1 MRVEYRVKW
10 AVLLLVLFAGGCATL
25 GKGGANGFDLA
36 GISKGIEKPP
46 VREGALD
53 NSQESN
59 QDISQGEDP
68 AKAQPVRDLATLIE
82 GGNPY
87 LKKLP
92 ASIATPAEEKVLSGD
107 GVLLNFDNAD
117 IYEVVQVIAE
127 LLDLSFIIDP
137 QVKGMVNIR
146 SGRKIPMSQL
156 YAVFKKLLNINGLDI
171 RSEGNYNYVYKVGQP
186 SAQEVF
192 GPEKAGDLSDSPRM
206 VIQIIPVM
214 HLPAAEAKKL
224 LDPYKSEQ
232 GAIDVL
238 DNPNTLF
245 ISDYESK
252 VVDMLMI
259 LAKVDISP
267 LATFKVRMVRVNRAP
282 LFGLRDELTEI
293 MTALKVNKQ
302 GYEGVSII
310 ALERV
315 NSLLLLSGNQEL
327 LESATRWVQE
337 LDVIPSEG
345 RDNIFIYNVR
355 NSVASELATLVNN
368 LISDQP
374 GTVAR
379 PQPTPAP
386 AAAPATNT
394 PNAGAQRPAPAVTPV
409 SQPAPAVRK
418 TGKSAAGGGAEDG
431 GPGLRFA
438 GQPTLI
444 ADDSRNIIL
453 LRALPADY
461 TRLVK
466 LLERLDNMP
475 RQVLIEV
482 MVAEVSLSDSWEMGI
497 EWALHKYGKIDG
509 RTYDNHFTSNSSF
522 IDNGTSAAPKLHS
535 DLLNTGTGF
544 TYSVLNSAGELAGV
558 LNAIADNNDLSILS
572 SPQVMVLNNE
582 TATVNVGEQVPI
594 VTSQT
599 GDLSAT
605 VSTSVNQTIQYKDTG
620 VILKVTPK
628 INYDGIII
636 LSIDQQVSS
645 ASENKLGGSS
655 SPKIS
660 NRQLSTKLAVRDGQ
674 TIFMGGLISNNVNY
688 VNSGIPLLMDIPLL
702 GWLFKYQQEKKDKK
716 ELLVMITP
724 YVIESEDVL
733 GQYVKSFNEKMD
745 GFRKRLN
752 GGERKGNAST
762 VD

>member
-1 MRVEYRVKW
+1 MRVEYRVKLT
-10 AVLLLVLFAGGCATL
+10 VLLLVLSVGGCSAIQ
-25 GKGGANGFDLA
+25 GAENGFDLA
-36 GISKGIEKPP
+36 GISKGIKKAP
-46 VREGALD
+46 VAEGALD
-53 NSQESN
+53 NSQESS
-59 QDISQGEDP
+59 QDTSQTVDA
-68 AKAQPVRDLATLIE
+68 AKSQPVKDLANLIE

-92 ASIATPAEEKVLSGD
+92 DSIATPAEEKILSGE

-127 LLDLSFIIDP
+127 ILDLSFIIDP

-171 RSEGNYNYVYKVGQP
+171 RSEGNYNYVYKVGKP

-192 GPEKAGDLSDSPRM
+192 GPDRAGDLTDSPRM

-214 HLPAAEAKKL
+214 NLPAAEAKKL

-232 GAIDVL
+232 GAIDIL

-259 LAKVDISP
+259 LAKLDISP
-267 LATFKVRMVRVNRAP
+267 LNSFKVRMVRVNRAP

-302 GYEGVSII
+302 GYEGVSIM

-315 NSLLLLSGNQEL
+315 NSLLLLSSNQEL
-327 LESATRWVQE
+327 LESATRWIQE

-355 NSVASELATLVNN
+355 NSVASELAALVNN
-368 LISDQP
+368 LISEQP
-374 GTVAR
+374 GTGAAS
-379 PQPTPAP
+379 QPASEPAAKTPEAGSLRSAALATPVSTPAP
-386 AAAPATNT
+386 P
-394 PNAGAQRPAPAVTPV
+394 
-409 SQPAPAVRK
+409 VRK
-418 TGKSAAGGGAEDG
+418 TGKEAGAGATEGGVGA
-431 GPGLRFA
+431 GLRFA

-453 LRALPADY
+453 LRALPSDY

-482 MVAEVSLSDSWEMGI
+482 MVAEVTLSDSWEMGV
-497 EWALHKYGKIDG
+497 EWAMKKKGKIDG
-509 RTYDNHFTSNSSF
+509 NSYDNYFVNNTK
-522 IDNGTSAAPKLHS
+522 IANGTASTVIPNPTFPT
-535 DLLNTGTGF
+535 DLLKTGSGF
-544 TYSVLNSAGELAGV
+544 TYSILSSAGELAGV

-582 TATVNVGEQVPI
+582 TATVNVGESVPI

-599 GDLSAT
+599 GDISN
-605 VSTSVNQTIQYKDTG
+605 STNLNQTIQYKDVG

-636 LSIDQQVSS
+636 LNIDQQVSS
-645 ASENKLGGSS
+645 AASNTLSGVQ

-660 NRQLSTKLAVRDGQ
+660 NRQLNTKLAVRDGQ

-688 VNSGIPLLMDIPLL
+688 VDSGVPLLKDIPIL
-702 GWLFKYQQEKKDKK
+702 GWLFKYQSEQKDKK

-745 GFRKRLN
+745 GFRKRLK
-752 GGERKGNAST
+752 GEERKSDAPAAN
-762 VD
+762 

>member
-1 MRVEYRVKW
+1 MRVDLRVQGT
-10 AVLLLVLFAGGCATL
+10 VLLLLVLSAWGCSPLGNGGNA
-25 GKGGANGFDLA
+25 FDLA
-36 GISKGIEKPP
+36 EISKGIEKPP

-53 NSQESN
+53 NSQESS
-59 QDISQGEDP
+59 QDKSPGEEA
-68 AKAQPVRDLATLIE
+68 AKDQPLKDLATGIE

-87 LKKLP
+87 LKQLP
-92 ASIATPAEEKVLSGD
+92 DRIATPAEEKVLSGD

-127 LLDLSFIIDP
+127 ILDLSFIIDP

-192 GPEKAGDLSDSPRM
+192 GPDRAGELSDSPRM

-267 LATFKVRMVRVNRAP
+267 LASFKVRMVRVNRAP
-282 LFGLRDELTEI
+282 LFDLRDELTEI

-302 GYEGVSII
+302 GYEGVSIM

-345 RDNIFIYNVR
+345 RDNIYIYNVR
-355 NSVASELATLVNN
+355 NSVASELTTLVNN
-368 LISDQP
+368 LISDKLGTGGSSQP
-374 GTVAR
+374 ASA
-379 PQPTPAP
+379 PAP
-386 AAAPATNT
+386 APPSPSAT
-394 PNAGAQRPAPAVTPV
+394 TPV
-409 SQPAPAVRK
+409 SPPAPAVRK
-418 TGKSAAGGGAEDG
+418 TGKAAAAAGDDG
-431 GPGLRFA
+431 VGPGLRFA
-438 GQPTLI
+438 GQPSLI
-444 ADDSRNIIL
+444 ADDSRNVIL

-482 MVAEVSLSDSWEMGI
+482 MVAEVTLSDSWSMGV
-497 EWALHKYGKIDG
+497 EWSMHKFGKING
-509 RTYDNHFTSNSSF
+509 ENYNNTFTSNTE
-522 IDNGTSAAPKLHS
+522 IANGTAATASAAATLPT
-535 DLLNTGTGF
+535 DLLTTGSGF
-544 TYSVLNSAGELAGV
+544 TYSILNSLGDLAGV

-582 TATVNVGEQVPI
+582 TATVNVGESVPI

-599 GDLSAT
+599 GDIASA
-605 VSTSVNQTIQYKDTG
+605 SNLNQTIQYKDVG

-636 LSIDQQVSS
+636 LNIDQQVSS
-645 ASENKLGGSS
+645 AGATSEKGLQ
-655 SPKIS
+655 SPRIS
-660 NRQLSTKLAVRDGQ
+660 NRQLNTKLAVRDGQ
-674 TIFMGGLISNNVNY
+674 TIFMGGLISNNVSY
-688 VNSGIPLLMDIPLL
+688 SDSGVPFLKDIPLL
-702 GWLFKYQQEKKDKK
+702 GWLFKYQSEKKDKK

-752 GGERKGNAST
+752 AGVN
-762 VD
+762 

>member
-1 MRVEYRVKW
+1 MRVEHRVKW
-10 AVLLLVLFAGGCATL
+10 AVLLLLLLTTQGCSALKTES
-25 GKGGANGFDLA
+25 GFDLA

-46 VREGALD
+46 VREGVLD
-53 NSQESN
+53 NSQESS
-59 QDISQGEDP
+59 QDISLSED
-68 AKAQPVRDLATLIE
+68 AAQAQPVKDLTALIE

-92 ASIATPAEEKVLSGD
+92 GSVATPAEEKILSGD

-127 LLDLSFIIDP
+127 ILDLSFIIDP

-146 SGRKIPMSQL
+146 SGRKIPMAQL

-186 SAQEVF
+186 GAQEVF
-192 GPEKAGDLSDSPRM
+192 GPDRAGELKDSPRM

-224 LDPYKSEQ
+224 LEPYKSAQ
-232 GAIDVL
+232 GVIDEL
-238 DNPNTLF
+238 SNPNTLF

-259 LAKVDISP
+259 LAKVDTSP
-267 LATFKVRMVRVNRAP
+267 MASFKVRMVRVNRAP

-293 MTALKVNKQ
+293 MNALKVNKQ
-302 GYEGVSII
+302 GYEGVSVM

-315 NSLLLLSGNQEL
+315 NSLLLLSSNQEL
-327 LESATRWVQE
+327 LDSATRWVQE
-337 LDVIPSEG
+337 LDVVPSEG

-355 NSVASELATLVNN
+355 NSVASELAALVND

-374 GTVAR
+374 GTGER
-379 PQPTPAP
+379 PQPVPAP
-386 AAAPATNT
+386 AAQKAPE
-394 PNAGAQRPAPAVTPV
+394 AGAPRPAQAVTPV
-409 SQPAPAVRK
+409 SPPAPAVRK
-418 TGKSAAGGGAEDG
+418 TGKTAAEGGAEG
-431 GPGLRFA
+431 VGPGLRFA

-453 LRALPADY
+453 LRALPSDY

-466 LLERLDNMP
+466 LLERLDNIP

-482 MVAEVSLSDSWEMGI
+482 MVAEVTLSDSWEMGI

-509 RTYDNHFTSNSSF
+509 RTYDNSF
-522 IDNGTSAAPKLHS
+522 INNTKIANGTAAAPILNN
-535 DLLNTGTGF
+535 DLLSTGSGF
-544 TYSVLNSAGELAGV
+544 TYSILNSAGELAGV
-558 LNAIADNNDLSILS
+558 LNAIADDNNLSILS

-582 TATVNVGEQVPI
+582 TATVNVGESVPV

-599 GDLSAT
+599 GDIANSSNL
-605 VSTSVNQTIQYKDTG
+605 NQTIQYKDVG

-628 INYDGIII
+628 INFDGIII
-636 LSIDQQVSS
+636 LNIDQQVSS
-645 ASENKLGGSS
+645 AASNNLGGST

-674 TIFMGGLISNNVNY
+674 TIFMGGLISNNINN

-702 GWLFKYQQEKKDKK
+702 GWLFKYQQEQKEKK

-752 GGERKGNAST
+752 GTE
-762 VD
+762 

>member
-1 MRVEYRVKW
+1 VKL
-10 AVLLLVLFAGGCATL
+10 VVLLLLVLSAWGCSTL
-25 GKGGANGFDLA
+25 GRGGGSGFDLA
-36 GISKGIEKPP
+36 GISQGIVKPAT
-46 VREGALD
+46 REGALD
-53 NSQESN
+53 NGQESG
-59 QDISQGEDP
+59 QDISQAEAATQP
-68 AKAQPVRDLATLIE
+68 QPVRDLATMTE

-92 ASIATPAEEKVLSGD
+92 DSISTPAEEKLLSGE

-127 LLDLSFIIDP
+127 ILDLSFIIDP

-146 SGRKIPMSQL
+146 SGRKIPMAQL

-186 SAQEVF
+186 SAQQVF
-192 GPEKAGDLSDSPRM
+192 GPDRAGTLTDSPRM

-267 LATFKVRMVRVNRAP
+267 LASLKLRMIRVEKAP
-282 LFGLRDELTEI
+282 LFNLRDEITEI
-293 MTALKVNKQ
+293 MTTLKVNKQ
-302 GYEGVSII
+302 GFEGVTIM

-315 NSLLLLSGNQEL
+315 NSLLLVSGNQEL
-327 LESATRWVQE
+327 LDSATRWVNE
-337 LDVIPSEG
+337 LDVMPSEG
-345 RDNIFIYNVR
+345 RDNVYIYNVR
-355 NSVASELATLVNN
+355 NSVASELSALVSG

-374 GTVAR
+374 GTGVA
-379 PQPTPAP
+379 PAP
-386 AAAPATNT
+386 APAKTSAASAPGN
-394 PNAGAQRPAPAVTPV
+394 PAPTPV
-409 SQPAPAVRK
+409 SPPAPVVRK
-418 TGKSAAGGGAEDG
+418 TGKAAALPGGEA
-431 GPGLRFA
+431 GPGVRFA
-438 GQPTLI
+438 GEPTLI

-453 LRALPADY
+453 IMALPADY
-461 TRLVK
+461 LRLQK

-497 EWALHKYGKIDG
+497 EWALHQQGRIDG
-509 RTYDNHFTSNSSF
+509 RNYTNFLTSNTET
-522 IDNGTSAAPKLHS
+522 ILNGTTTAPILHN
-535 DLLNTGTGF
+535 DLLSTGAGL
-544 TYSVLNSAGELAGV
+544 TYSVLNSAGDLAGV

-605 VSTSVNQTIQYKDTG
+605 TSTTVNQTIQYKDTG

-724 YVIESEDVL
+724 HVIESEDVL
-733 GQYVKSFNEKMD
+733 AQYAKSFNEKMD

-752 GGERKGNAST
+752 GEDNEGHAAT
-762 VD
+762 AD

>member
-1 MRVEYRVKW
+1 MKLV
-10 AVLLLVLFAGGCATL
+10 VLLLVLFVGGCSTMQND
-25 GKGGANGFDLA
+25 GSANGFELA
-36 GISKGIEKPP
+36 EMRKHIEKPP

-53 NSQESN
+53 NSEESN
-59 QDISQGEDP
+59 QVTSQSGED
-68 AKAQPVRDLATLIE
+68 ALAQPVRELASIIE

-92 ASIATPAEEKVLSGD
+92 NSVATPAEEKVLSGD

-127 LLDLSFIIDP
+127 ILDLSFIIDP

-192 GPEKAGDLSDSPRM
+192 GPERAGDLSDSPRM

-224 LDPYKSEQ
+224 LEPYKSEQ
-232 GAIDVL
+232 GAIDIL

-267 LATFKVRMVRVNRAP
+267 LTSFKVRMVRVNRAP
-282 LFGLRDELTEI
+282 LFGLRDELVEI
-293 MTALKVNKQ
+293 MAALKVNKQ
-302 GYEGVSII
+302 GFEGVSIM

-315 NSLLLLSGNQEL
+315 NSLLLLSANQEL
-327 LESATRWVQE
+327 LESATRWIQE

-355 NSVASELATLVNN
+355 NSVASELAALVND

-374 GTVAR
+374 GSGVQSQT
-379 PQPTPAP
+379 AP
-386 AAAPATNT
+386 AAPAAPT
-394 PNAGAQRPAPAVTPV
+394 PEAGAPRAVAPVTPV
-409 SQPAPAVRK
+409 SAPAPAVRK
-418 TGKSAAGGGAEDG
+418 TGKTAAEGGAEG
-431 GPGLRFA
+431 VGPGLRFA

-497 EWALHKYGKIDG
+497 EWALHKQGKIDG
-509 RTYDNHFTSNSSF
+509 RIYDSNLTSNSSF
-522 IDNGTSAAPKLHS
+522 IDNGTSTAPNLHS
-535 DLLNTGTGF
+535 SLLNTGTGL
-544 TYSVLNSAGELAGV
+544 TYSVLNTANELAGV

-733 GQYVKSFNEKMD
+733 GQYVKSFNDKMD
-745 GFRKRLN
+745 GFRKRLK
-752 GGERKGNAST
+752 GEEK
-762 VD
+762 